1 MVEGRAIGE
10 HGTWMHNSEQ
20 MYSEDGTYLGFR
32 ESWVQDIPCKCNL
45 KDGNGWFALDYEP
58 IETGED

>member
-1 MVEGRAIGE
+1 
-10 HGTWMHNSEQ
+10 MHSSEQ

-58 IETGED
+58 IETSED